1 MRDGDVEF
9 LGLDLG
15 RCFDEGGGETG
26 FDVPFDVAVE
36 ELDSGVVGN
45 PTDGDGAVARDL
57 DGVATHGGSAGRSV
71 IREEGAAA
79 GAGDELEV
87 VAVQVEGVRVAV
99 VVVEGQFDDRV
110 VREHEGV
117 CVGAVDGWVV
127 EVCGRGVHGC
137 VEGGNFGRDVV
148 DIVQGASSLAI
159 VVGSEVDGQEHGDGH
174 WTERWGCIQ
183 GVVDG
188 IIEGHRSDGDWCWHW
203 KGRVVHKES
212 RDLES
217 VSTIQ
222 ESEKRKLTSVLKV
235 AGMTSGANM
244 PVLIDAFIAKFWVL
258 VAFAVTMTL
267 YRCATVMNS

>member
-1 MRDGDVEF
+1 MHKRSPETSINNSILPGQVCIIRIPSRIALHGYTLILTDVLVRDGDVQF
-9 LGLDLG
+9 LGLNLG

-45 PTDGDGAVARDL
+45 PTDGNGAVAGDL

-71 IREEGAAA
+71 
-79 GAGDELEV
+79 V
-87 VAVQVEGVRVAV
+87 TVQVEGVRVAV

-110 VREHEGV
+110 VGEHERV

-137 VEGGNFGRDVV
+137 VEGGNFGCDVV
-148 DIVQGASSLAI
+148 DIVQSASSLAV

-174 WTERWGCIQ
+174 WAECWGCIQ

-188 IIEGHRSDGDWCWHW
+188 IIKGHRSDGDWCWHW

-217 VSTIQ
+217 ISIIQ
-222 ESEKRKLTSVLKV
+222 NPMEGYSPR
-235 AGMTSGANM
+235 
-244 PVLIDAFIAKFWVL
+244 
-258 VAFAVTMTL
+258 
-267 YRCATVMNS
+267 Y